1 MDRLDELQVF
11 LAILDTG
18 SLTAAAQKLRRS
30 PSAVTRSLATLEQ
43 RVGMRL
49 FERSTRSL
57 SATSEG
63 QRLVTHARRLLA
75 DYDTAVCE
83 NQAAPPKGLLR
94 VTAPM
99 VFGRRYM
106 TSVATKFL
114 MRHPDIQVDLV
125 LSDRNVDMIDNGI
138 DLALRI
144 GTLENSGLVARQLG
158 AVTRV
163 TVASPAYLQRW
174 GEPSTP
180 EQLAHHELI
189 LGTTVRG
196 LAEWRYRTGAR
207 ENIIRFTPRLQ
218 VNDVEGVLNAAREG
232 FGIARVL
239 SYQAAPDLL
248 ANTLTRL
255 LSDYEPDPIP
265 VHLVFPSARR
275 MAPRVRAFVDFAVEE
290 FAQMAL
296 IQPAV

>member
-11 LAILDTG
+11 LAIIDTG
-18 SLTAAAQKLRRS
+18 SLVAASQKLRRS

-43 RVGMRL
+43 RVGVRL
-49 FERSTRSL
+49 FERSTRRL
-57 SATSEG
+57 SATNEG

-75 DYDTAVCE
+75 AYDTAVCE
-83 NQAAPPKGLLR
+83 NLAAPPKGLLR

-106 TSVATKFL
+106 TPVVTKFL
-114 MRHPDIQVDLV
+114 MRHPEIQVELV
-125 LSDRNVDMIDNGI
+125 LSDRNVDLIDNGI

-144 GTLENSGLVARQLG
+144 GTLEDSGLVARRLG
-158 AVTRV
+158 AVRRV
-163 TVASPAYLQRW
+163 TVASPAYLQRR

-180 EQLAHHELI
+180 EELAQHELI

-196 LAEWRYRTGAR
+196 LAEWRYKTGAR
-207 ENIIRFTPRLQ
+207 EHIIRFTPRLQ

-232 FGIARVL
+232 FGIARAL

-248 ANTLTRL
+248 ANTLKRV
-255 LSDYEPDPIP
+255 LSDYEPEQIP
-265 VHLVFPSARR
+265 VHLVFPGARH
-275 MAPRVRAFVDFAVEE
+275 MAPRVRAFVDFALEE

-296 IQPAV
+296 IQ

>member
-18 SLTAAAQKLRRS
+18 SLAAAAHKLRRS

-49 FERSTRSL
+49 FERSTRRL
-57 SATSEG
+57 SATNEG

-106 TSVATKFL
+106 TPVVTKFL
-114 MRHPDIQVDLV
+114 MRHPEIQVDLV
-125 LSDRNVDMIDNGI
+125 LSDRNADLIDNGI

-144 GTLENSGLVARQLG
+144 GTLEDSGLVARQLG

-163 TVASPAYLQRW
+163 TVASPAYLQRC

-180 EQLAHHELI
+180 EELAQHELI
-189 LGTTVRG
+189 LGTMVRG
-196 LAEWRYRTGAR
+196 LAEWRYRTAAR
-207 ENIIRFTPRLQ
+207 EHIIRFSPRLQ

-232 FGIARVL
+232 FGIARAL

-255 LSDYEPDPIP
+255 LIDYEPEPIP
-265 VHLVFPSARR
+265 VHLVFPSARH

-290 FAQMAL
+290 FAQMKL
-296 IQPAV
+296 IRQAV